1 MNAAATVLRGPWTRR
16 QPALARDESGMPDF
30 RLLQAH
36 VPVARRI
43 LHSGQSLFRAGQP
56 FHSLGWINAG
66 LFKTTLAGDDGR
78 EQVTGFAMRGEWLGT
93 GAVGTPCHACTDTA
107 LDDSEVWLF
116 PYEAIAAAAT
126 RLPQLQALL
135 ADGLAAEIRRDR
147 ARMLMLS
154 TLRAESR
161 VAAFLVELA
170 ARRRVIGLDDQRL
183 ALRMS
188 RAEIGSYLGVSLETV
203 TRALTSLDQAG
214 CIAVN
219 RRNIEILDATRLR
232 GCTLAARL
240 H

>member
-1 MNAAATVLRGPWTRR
+1 MNAAATVLQGPWASR
-16 QPALARDESGMPDF
+16 QPGHAHDDAGMPDF

-66 LFKTTLAGDDGR
+66 LFKTTLAGEDGR

-93 GAVGTPCHACTDTA
+93 GAIGTPGHACTETA

-116 PYEAIAAAAT
+116 PYEAIAAAAS
-126 RLPQLQALL
+126 RLPQLQALV
-135 ADGLAAEIRRDR
+135 AEGLAAEIRRDR
-147 ARMLMLS
+147 SRMLMLS

-161 VAAFLVELA
+161 VATFLVELS
-170 ARRRVIGLDDQRL
+170 ARRRAIGLDDSQL

-188 RAEIGSYLGVSLETV
+188 RAEIGSYLGLSLETV
-203 TRALTSLDQAG
+203 TRAMTSLDQAG
-214 CIAVN
+214 CIAVK
-219 RRNIEILDATRLR
+219 RRNIHILDAARLR
-232 GCTLAARL
+232 GCTQAARL

>member
-1 MNAAATVLRGPWTRR
+1 
-16 QPALARDESGMPDF
+16 MPDF

-36 VPVARRI
+36 VPAARRI
-43 LHSGQSLFRAGQP
+43 LHSGQALFRAGQQ

-66 LFKTTLAGDDGR
+66 LFKTTLVGDDGR
-78 EQVTGFAMRGEWLGT
+78 EQVTGFAMRGEWLGIEAI
-93 GAVGTPCHACTDTA
+93 GAASHACTETA

-135 ADGLAAEIRRDR
+135 AHGFAAEIRRDR

-161 VAAFLVELA
+161 VAAFLVELS
-170 ARRRVIGLDDQRL
+170 ARRRCIGLDDRQL
-183 ALRMS
+183 ALRMT
-188 RAEIGSYLGVSLETV
+188 RAEIGSYLGLSLETV
-203 TRALTSLDQAG
+203 TRAMTSLDQAG
-214 CIAVN
+214 CIAVK
-219 RRNIEILDATRLR
+219 RRNIEILDSARLR
-232 GCTLAARL
+232 GCTQSARL